1 MPNFRKQ
8 RIAGWIVK
16 SLFTLLIVAINVLIV
31 WRVFF
36 SANIPNSIGTLH
48 VNDALRE
55 AYAENGGKIT
65 AQYQNQLTTT
75 YGENNTGYFGVPEY
89 FFIPEANQVQ
99 VVFRYNNSTLKNVAR
114 DKGLEKVPDKS
125 EDIFDVTLVTTTD
138 LTPDKSD
145 DNNNTALLSMQRSWP
160 SAVKRDETS
169 LYTYYRFVFDNIEI
183 TPDMLYVFADIYYTG
198 DLNYEEPAYGTL
210 CLYDD
215 QSPWVTYK
223 LSRTER
229 KMLERREDE

>member
-36 SANIPNSIGTLH
+36 SANIPNSVGTLH

-99 VVFRYNNSTLKNVAR
+99 VVFRYNNSTLKHLAE
-114 DKGLEKVPDKS
+114 DYGLS
-125 EDIFDVTLVTTTD
+125 ETPAKDGDYFDVTLLKVTD
-138 LTPDKSD
+138 LTPHDETDSEVESIRLAP
-145 DNNNTALLSMQRSWP
+145 TG
-160 SAVKRDETS
+160 VKRDTTA
-169 LYTYYRFVFDNIEI
+169 LYTYYRYVFDGVEI
-183 TPDMLYVFADIYYTG
+183 DESAVCHVYLDVYYLQ
-198 DLNYEEPAYGTL
+198 DLNYEKTPYGTL
-210 CLYDD
+210 LLYDQLHEWLPFD
-215 QSPWVTYK
+215 
-223 LSRTER
+223 LSRAD
-229 KMLERREDE
+229 KKALAAD

>member
-8 RIAGWIVK
+8 RIAGWVVK
-16 SLFTLLIVAINVLIV
+16 SLFTLLIVAINVLII

-36 SANIPNSIGTLH
+36 SANIPASIGTIH

-99 VVFRYNNSTLKNVAR
+99 VVFRYNNSTLKHLAE
-114 DKGLEKVPDKS
+114 DYGLS
-125 EDIFDVTLVTTTD
+125 EIPAKDGEYFDVTLLKVTD
-138 LTPDKSD
+138 LTPNDETDSEVESIRFAP
-145 DNNNTALLSMQRSWP
+145 TG
-160 SAVKRDETS
+160 VKRDTTA
-169 LYTYYRFVFDNIEI
+169 LYTYYRYVFDGVEI
-183 TPDMLYVFADIYYTG
+183 DGSAVCHVYLDVYYLQ
-198 DLNYEEPAYGTL
+198 DLNYEKTPYGTL
-210 CLYDD
+210 LLYDQLHEWLPFD
-215 QSPWVTYK
+215 
-223 LSRTER
+223 LSRADKQALKNAATAE
-229 KMLERREDE
+229 